1 MGQKLNINWFYTV
14 FCFNFDI
21 SKINVQTIILII
33 FSIAYA
39 FWKGGLIPDSDL
51 FLQNGFI
58 CKKCRSYG
66 IILLTLTF
74 PKVAKYDH

>member
-51 FLQNGFI
+51 FYRMDLSVKNVEVTV
-58 CKKCRSYG
+58 SY
-66 IILLTLTF
+66 F
-74 PKVAKYDH
+74 